1 MTYTFLTA
9 EHGHIHL
16 NTQTHVRMP
25 VCTQTHAH
33 KCTQSRTQAHY
44 LDAICLKTI
53 TQCFAV
59 SPHPDNEKYGVKL
72 VCGIEMSA
80 LFAITTIA
88 EEILEIAFWKEDQF
102 PFEIDCVVI
111 LVVPMFRPTLGSGGL
126 RKQIGINQTQRKQ
139 MDIKQT
145 QETVSD
151 PASPSGNRPSTAS
164 TASKLSSHDYTYT
177 HTHRSEFFPPNGEVS
192 ECLVCVVVVAII
204 VAVMLLALYCCC

>member
-1 MTYTFLTA
+1 MHT
-9 EHGHIHL
+9 
-16 NTQTHVRMP
+16 NT
-25 VCTQTHAH
+25 
-33 KCTQSRTQAHY
+33 RTQVHTITHTGYY
-44 LDAICLKTI
+44 LDAICLVTI
-53 TQCFAV
+53 TQRFAV

-111 LVVPMFRPTLGSGGL
+111 LVVPMFRPTFGSGGL

-164 TASKLSSHDYTYT
+164 TAGYLILVGSTLSSHDETYT
-177 HTHRSEFFPPNGEVS
+177 HSHKSEFFGPNEKVL
-192 ECLVCVVVVAII
+192 EFLVCVVVVVII
-204 VAVMLLALYCCC
+204 VAVMLLALCCCC

>member
-9 EHGHIHL
+9 DHGHIHL

-25 VCTQTHAH
+25 VCTETHAH

-44 LDAICLKTI
+44 LDAICLVTI
-53 TQCFAV
+53 TQCFPV

-80 LFAITTIA
+80 LFAITTRA

-139 MDIKQT
+139 MDIKHTQRKQMDIKQT

-164 TASKLSSHDYTYT
+164 TAGYLILFRSTLSSHDY
-177 HTHRSEFFPPNGEVS
+177 
-192 ECLVCVVVVAII
+192 A
-204 VAVMLLALYCCC
+204 

>member
-1 MTYTFLTA
+1 
-9 EHGHIHL
+9 
-16 NTQTHVRMP
+16 MP

-33 KCTQSRTQAHY
+33 KCTQSRTQAYY
-44 LDAICLKTI
+44 LDAI
-53 TQCFAV
+53 CFAV

-139 MDIKQT
+139 MDIEQT

-151 PASPSGNRPSTAS
+151 PESFRKQAIYGIHYRLAHIISE
-164 TASKLSSHDYTYT
+164 
-177 HTHRSEFFPPNGEVS
+177 HTPFS
-192 ECLVCVVVVAII
+192 
-204 VAVMLLALYCCC
+204 

>member
-1 MTYTFLTA
+1 MHT
-9 EHGHIHL
+9 I
-16 NTQTHVRMP
+16 TH
-25 VCTQTHAH
+25 TGY
-33 KCTQSRTQAHY
+33 Y
-44 LDAICLKTI
+44 LDAICLVTI
-53 TQCFAV
+53 TQRFAV

-111 LVVPMFRPTLGSGGL
+111 LVVPMFRPTFGSGGL

-151 PASPSGNRPSTAS
+151 PVSPSGNRPSTAS
-164 TASKLSSHDYTYT
+164 TAGYLILFRSTLSSHDY
-177 HTHRSEFFPPNGEVS
+177 
-192 ECLVCVVVVAII
+192 A
-204 VAVMLLALYCCC
+204 

>member
-9 EHGHIHL
+9 DHGHIHL

-25 VCTQTHAH
+25 VCTQTHAQ
-33 KCTQSRTQAHY
+33 KCTQSRTQTQY

-80 LFAITTIA
+80 LFAITTRA

-139 MDIKQT
+139 MDIEQT

-164 TASKLSSHDYTYT
+164 TASTLSSHDYTYT
-177 HTHRSEFFPPNGEVS
+177 HTHKSELF
-192 ECLVCVVVVAII
+192 
-204 VAVMLLALYCCC
+204 

>member
-1 MTYTFLTA
+1 M
-9 EHGHIHL
+9 
-16 NTQTHVRMP
+16 
-25 VCTQTHAH
+25 
-33 KCTQSRTQAHY
+33 
-44 LDAICLKTI
+44 
-53 TQCFAV
+53 
-59 SPHPDNEKYGVKL
+59 
-72 VCGIEMSA
+72 CGIEMSA

-111 LVVPMFRPTLGSGGL
+111 LVVPMFRPTFGSGGL

-177 HTHRSEFFPPNGEVS
+177 HTHRSEFFPPNGEVL

-204 VAVMLLALYCCC
+204 VAVMLSALCCCC

>member
-1 MTYTFLTA
+1 M
-9 EHGHIHL
+9 HI
-16 NTQTHVRMP
+16 NTCP
-25 VCTQTHAH
+25 CAH
-33 KCTQSRTQAHY
+33 KHTPKCTETRTQAHY
-44 LDAICLKTI
+44 LDAICLLTI

-111 LVVPMFRPTLGSGGL
+111 LVVPMFRPTFGSGGL
-126 RKQIGINQTQRKQ
+126 RKQIGINQTQRKQMDIKHTQRKQMDIKQTQRKQ

-164 TASKLSSHDYTYT
+164 TANTLSSHDYTYT
-177 HTHRSEFFPPNGEVS
+177 HTHKSELF
-192 ECLVCVVVVAII
+192 
-204 VAVMLLALYCCC
+204 

>member
-1 MTYTFLTA
+1 MCFF
-9 EHGHIHL
+9 
-16 NTQTHVRMP
+16 
-25 VCTQTHAH
+25 
-33 KCTQSRTQAHY
+33 
-44 LDAICLKTI
+44 DAICLVTI
-53 TQCFAV
+53 TQRFAV

-139 MDIKQT
+139 MDIKHTQRKQMDIKQT
-145 QETVSD
+145 QETASD

-164 TASKLSSHDYTYT
+164 TASTLSSHDYTYT
-177 HTHRSEFFPPNGEVS
+177 HSHKSDFFCPNGEVS
-192 ECLVCVVVVAII
+192 ECLVCVVVVVII
-204 VAVMLLALYCCC
+204 VAVMLSALCCCC

>member
-1 MTYTFLTA
+1 M
-9 EHGHIHL
+9 
-16 NTQTHVRMP
+16 
-25 VCTQTHAH
+25 
-33 KCTQSRTQAHY
+33 
-44 LDAICLKTI
+44 
-53 TQCFAV
+53 
-59 SPHPDNEKYGVKL
+59 
-72 VCGIEMSA
+72 CGIEMSA

-164 TASKLSSHDYTYT
+164 TASTLSSHDYTYT
-177 HTHRSEFFPPNGEVS
+177 HTHKSDFLPKWRS
-192 ECLVCVVVVAII
+192 LLCVAVVI
-204 VAVMLLALYCCC
+204 VAVMLLALCCCC